1 MPASSKAQQR
11 LMGLVKAVQ
20 AGDVPKS
27 KVSKAVQKMADKMKE
42 KDVDK
47 YASTKHKGLPN
58 KVQSEET
65 LNENPAVIATA
76 ARMAIQNADGKK
88 VSVDTAR
95 KSNYAKKDPGTHKKA
110 KSIFQRIKDKFKKKD
125 KPKKSAPKKQS
136 KSDADYYARQ
146 FGGKVEAVSA
156 LVEKSKP
163 TNPSKWAY
171 YKAQAKKK
179 FDVYPSA
186 YANAWAAK
194 KYKAAGGGWKK
205 ESVELEEG
213 QLNEATYV
221 KGKMNSIFNFSGKQ
235 LIDGLV
241 GNVVDSPSVEDN
253 RIKAQASKKAKA
265 KMLATYLKFK
275 KDIEK
280 IVKPFDGDITG
291 R

>member
-76 ARMAIQNADGKK
+76 SRMAIQNAQGKK
-88 VSVDTAR
+88 VSVNTAR
-95 KSNYAKKDPGTHKKA
+95 QQSYSKKDPGTHKKA
-110 KSIFQRIKDKFKKKD
+110 KSIFQRIKDKFMKKD

-136 KSDADYYARQ
+136 KSDADFYAKR

-205 ESVELEEG
+205 G
-213 QLNEATYV
+213 
-221 KGKMNSIFNFSGKQ
+221 
-235 LIDGLV
+235 
-241 GNVVDSPSVEDN
+241 
-253 RIKAQASKKAKA
+253 
-265 KMLATYLKFK
+265 
-275 KDIEK
+275 
-280 IVKPFDGDITG
+280 
-291 R
+291 

>member
-27 KVSKAVQKMADKMKE
+27 KVSKVVQKMANKMKE

-88 VSVDTAR
+88 VSVNTAR
-95 KSNYAKKDPGTHKKA
+95 QPKYADRDPSTHKKA

-125 KPKKSAPKKQS
+125 KPSAKKQS
-136 KSDADYYARQ
+136 KGDANFYAKQ
-146 FGGKVEAVSA
+146 FGGRAEAIEA
-156 LVEKSKP
+156 LPKLKEVNTLLEKNKP

-194 KYKAAGGGWKK
+194 QYKAAGGGWR
-205 ESVELEEG
+205 
-213 QLNEATYV
+213 
-221 KGKMNSIFNFSGKQ
+221 KGK
-235 LIDGLV
+235 
-241 GNVVDSPSVEDN
+241 
-253 RIKAQASKKAKA
+253 
-265 KMLATYLKFK
+265 
-275 KDIEK
+275 
-280 IVKPFDGDITG
+280 
-291 R
+291 